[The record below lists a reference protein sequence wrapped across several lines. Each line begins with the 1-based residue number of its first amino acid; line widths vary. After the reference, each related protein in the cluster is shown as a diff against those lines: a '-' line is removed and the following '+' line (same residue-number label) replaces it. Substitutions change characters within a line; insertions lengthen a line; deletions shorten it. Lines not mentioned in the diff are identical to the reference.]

1 MSSCLSCLLTQYK
14 SIHYNIITIWF
25 SQLGINV
32 SFQVYTNN
40 HEVYKRCSQYFLNR
54 RVHCGDMLLSE
65 APLASGNKFQK
76 SALFAK
82 LTKLPIISSS
92 FVKIQRTYVTPSIE
106 EMFTNLQKN
115 SEANILLFLVSIV
128 KCFYQ
133 YVSYV
138 VDPL

>member
-1 MSSCLSCLLTQYK
+1 
-14 SIHYNIITIWF
+14 
-25 SQLGINV
+25 
-32 SFQVYTNN
+32 
-40 HEVYKRCSQYFLNR
+40 
-54 RVHCGDMLLSE
+54 MLLSE
-65 APLASGNKFQK
+65 ALLASGNKFQK

-82 LTKLPIISSS
+82 LMKLPIISSS

-106 EMFTNLQKN
+106 EMFTNLLKN